1 MGAQVHWVDTA
12 GSTNNL
18 VAAAA
23 ADGAPNGLVIAARAQ
38 SAGRGQRGN
47 SWESEPGR
55 NLTFSYLIRPE
66 GFDAARQFELSI
78 VTAIAVRD
86 SLARLLPDA
95 LTPRLTVKWPN
106 DIYFDDL
113 KICGILIECQ
123 LTGREL
129 QSAIAGIGINVNQR
143 RFVSDAPNP
152 VSLAQIIGRE
162 TKLEPLLDD
171 IAASLEA
178 ALTAYIAAPDPERLL
193 TDFRER
199 QWRRDGLHLWRD
211 RLTGEVIEASI
222 INVASDGPMTLRLTD
237 GSERTYS
244 FKEIAAII
252 TAPSRHTFERF

>member
-1 MGAQVHWVDTA
+1 MAAQVRWVDTA

-66 GFDAARQFELSI
+66 GFDAARQFELSMM
-78 VTAIAVRD
+78 TAVSVRD
-86 SLARLLPDA
+86 SLARLLPDTLA
-95 LTPRLTVKWPN
+95 PRLTVKWPN

-123 LTGREL
+123 LTGRNL
-129 QSAIAGIGINVNQR
+129 SSAIAGIGINVNQR

-171 IAASLEA
+171 IASDLDA
-178 ALTAYIAAPDPERLL
+178 ALTDYIAAPDPERLL
-193 TDFRER
+193 ADFRER
-199 QWRRDGLHLWRD
+199 QWRSEGLHHWRD
-211 RLTGEVIEASI
+211 KLTGEVIEASI
-222 INVASDGPMTLRLTD
+222 IDVAANGPMTLRLAD
-237 GSERTYS
+237 GTERTYA

-252 TAPSRHTFERF
+252 TSPTRPTFERF

>member
-1 MGAQVHWVDTA
+1 MAAQVHWVDTA

-66 GFDAARQFELSI
+66 GFDAARQFELSML
-78 VTAIAVRD
+78 TAVSVRE

-95 LTPRLTVKWPN
+95 LAPRLTVKWPN

-123 LTGREL
+123 LEGRTL
-129 QSAIAGIGINVNQR
+129 SSAIAGIGININQR

-171 IAASLEA
+171 IAAALDA
-178 ALTAYIAAPDPERLL
+178 ALTDYIAEPDPKRLL
-193 TDFRER
+193 TAFHARL
-199 QWRRDGLHLWRD
+199 WRRDGLHLWRD
-211 RLTGEVIEASI
+211 KLTDEVIEASI
-222 INVASDGPMTLRLTD
+222 INVAADGPITLRLAD
-237 GSERTYS
+237 GTERTYA

>member
-1 MGAQVHWVDTA
+1 MAPQVRWVDTA
-12 GSTNNL
+12 GSTNSL
-18 VAAAA
+18 IAAEA
-23 ADGAPNGLVIAARAQ
+23 ADGASNGLVIAARAQ

-66 GFDAARQFELSI
+66 GFGAARQFELSM
-78 VTAIAVRD
+78 VTAISVRD
-86 SLARLLPDA
+86 SLARLLPEDLA
-95 LTPRLTVKWPN
+95 PRLRVKWPN

-123 LTGREL
+123 LTGRNL
-129 QSAIAGIGINVNQR
+129 SSAIAGIGININQL

-162 TKLEPLLDD
+162 TPLEPLLDD
-171 IAASLEA
+171 IASALDS

-193 TDFRER
+193 ADFRER
-199 QWRRDGLHLWRD
+199 QWRRKGMHQWRD
-211 RLTGEVIEASI
+211 RLTGEVITAAITS
-222 INVASDGPMTLRLTD
+222 VAPDGPMTLRLAD
-237 GSERTYS
+237 GTERTYA

-252 TAPSRHTFERF
+252 TSPTRPTFERF

>member
-1 MGAQVHWVDTA
+1 MAPQVRWVDTA

-23 ADGAPNGLVIAARAQ
+23 AYGAPNGLVIAARAQ

-66 GFDAARQFELSI
+66 GFDAARQFELSML
-78 VTAIAVRD
+78 TAVSVRD
-86 SLARLLPDA
+86 SLARLLPDDLA
-95 LTPRLTVKWPN
+95 PRLTVKWPN

-129 QSAIAGIGINVNQR
+129 QSAIAGIGININQL

-152 VSLAQIIGRE
+152 VSLAQIIGCE
-162 TKLEPLLDD
+162 TQLEPLLDD
-171 IAASLEA
+171 IASALDS

-193 TDFRER
+193 ADFRER
-199 QWRRDGLHLWRD
+199 QWRRKGMHQWRD
-211 RLTGEVIEASI
+211 CLTGEVITAAITS
-222 INVASDGPMTLRLTD
+222 VAPDGPMTLRLAD
-237 GSERTYS
+237 GTERTYA

-252 TAPSRHTFERF
+252 TSPTRSTFERF

>member
-1 MGAQVHWVDTA
+1 MAAQVHWVDTA

-55 NLTFSYLIRPE
+55 NLTFSYLIRSE
-66 GFDAARQFELSI
+66 GFDAARQFELSM

-86 SLARLLPDA
+86 RLAHLLPDA
-95 LTPRLTVKWPN
+95 LAPRLTVKWPN
-106 DIYFDDL
+106 DIYFNDL

-171 IAASLEA
+171 IAAALDA
-178 ALTAYIAAPDPERLL
+178 ALTDYIAEPDPKRLL
-193 TDFRER
+193 TAFHARL
-199 QWRRDGLHLWRD
+199 WRRDGLHLWRD
-211 RLTGEVIEASI
+211 KLTDEVIEASI
-222 INVASDGPMTLRLTD
+222 INVAADGPITLRLAD
-237 GSERTYS
+237 GTERTYS